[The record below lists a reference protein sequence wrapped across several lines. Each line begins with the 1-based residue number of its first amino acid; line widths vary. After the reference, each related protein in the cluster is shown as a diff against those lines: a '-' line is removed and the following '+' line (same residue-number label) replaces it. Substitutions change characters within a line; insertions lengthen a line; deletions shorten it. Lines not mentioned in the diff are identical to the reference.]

1 MIYIYIYIYLYIY
14 IYIYISVT
22 SQKYLL
28 LDYFFH
34 QRVKFFFFFM
44 HTVSHPDK
52 TSGHL
57 FSTGMLHISHKKMLN
72 VLILV

>member
-1 MIYIYIYIYLYIY
+1 MIYIYVCIYIYIY

-22 SQKYLL
+22 LQKYLL
-28 LDYFFH
+28 LVFLLSSNGEILFFLCI
-34 QRVKFFFFFM
+34 
-44 HTVSHPDK
+44 VSHPDK

-57 FSTGMLHISHKKMLN
+57 FSTGMLHISYKKMLN